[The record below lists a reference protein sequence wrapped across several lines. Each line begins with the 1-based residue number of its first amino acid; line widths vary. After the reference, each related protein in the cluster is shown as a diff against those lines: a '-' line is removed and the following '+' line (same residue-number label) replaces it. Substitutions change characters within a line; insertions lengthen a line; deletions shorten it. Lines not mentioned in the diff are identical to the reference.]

1 MNRYTMA
8 VLVSNKSGVLN
19 RVTSMFRRRRFNINA
34 LAVSETESA
43 QYSRITVIFEG
54 DDIEKQQLVNQLQ
67 KLPDVSAIRDLE
79 PETSVSC
86 ELMLIK
92 MENKADTRDEIMM
105 AAKAFGAQT
114 VDYTRE
120 SMVFQLTADSTKI
133 DEFINLMRDY
143 EILEICRTG
152 SISLEKGATTIRK
165 VTNL

>member
-1 MNRYTMA
+1 
-8 VLVSNKSGVLN
+8 
-19 RVTSMFRRRRFNINA
+19 
-34 LAVSETESA
+34 
-43 QYSRITVIFEG
+43 
-54 DDIEKQQLVNQLQ
+54 
-67 KLPDVSAIRDLE
+67 
-79 PETSVSC
+79 
-86 ELMLIK
+86 
-92 MENKADTRDEIMM
+92 MM